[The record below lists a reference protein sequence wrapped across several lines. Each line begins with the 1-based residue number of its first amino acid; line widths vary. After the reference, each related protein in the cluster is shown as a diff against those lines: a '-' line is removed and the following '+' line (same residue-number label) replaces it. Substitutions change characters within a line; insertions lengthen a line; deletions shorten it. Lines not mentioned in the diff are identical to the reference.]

1 MSDLDNVLMDLPQY
15 KDFQFP
21 IFYVLNSKSNKITR
35 IQIIYIKWITNTMQ
49 LTHGRKDRHVSPR
62 RYLSLIWFF
71 FFTKEKVSPVK
82 KEIPSLSCADLE
94 GKGAGFYPQG
104 NSNYSNFYRKIT
116 ENMPRTG
123 PPPRGG
129 GGKLKY
135 PSTPPP
141 EFF

>member
-1 MSDLDNVLMDLPQY
+1 MDY
-15 KDFQFP
+15 KYTVAYTWQKRSTC
-21 IFYVLNSKSNKITR
+21 ISKKIS
-35 IQIIYIKWITNTMQ
+35 KFN
-49 LTHGRKDRHVSPR
+49 LV
-62 RYLSLIWFF
+62 

-123 PPPRGG
+123 PPPPGG